1 MDSEI
6 TKNKIIET
14 AKDVLQ
20 KTGFE
25 GEIKIISA
33 GFDNNSFPVL
43 SIESE
48 NNLSMLIGRNGQN
61 LNAFEHIVKI
71 IVSKKIGDQDDS
83 IKNNFIVDI
92 NDYRKS
98 RAIQVLGIAKNV
110 AQRVINT
117 QQAEA
122 LLPMSPYERRLV
134 HTELASYKDIQTESI
149 GEEPRRRVV
158 IKPQPIGS
166 EDV

>member
-6 TKNKIIET
+6 IKNKIIET

-20 KTGFE
+20 KAGFE
-25 GEIKIISA
+25 GEIKIIST
-33 GFDNNSFPVL
+33 GFDNNSFPVV
-43 SIESE
+43 SVESE
-48 NNLSMLIGRNGQN
+48 KDLSMLIGRNGQN

-71 IVSKKIGDQDDS
+71 IASKKIGDQDDLN
-83 IKNNFIVDI
+83 KNNFVVDV

-98 RAIQVLGIAKNV
+98 RAVQVLGIAKNV
-110 AQRVINT
+110 AQRVIST
-117 QQAEA
+117 QRAEA

-158 IKPQPIGS
+158 IKPQPVENES
-166 EDV
+166 A